1 MKTEDKIRIILK
13 LFMSNILY
21 IGMILFLIIFV
32 YIFVQARN
40 ISEKWIEE
48 NNRAIGVI
56 K

>member
-21 IGMILFLIIFV
+21 IGMILLLIVFV
-32 YIFVQARN
+32 YVSIQARN
-40 ISEKWIEE
+40 ISKKWTET
-48 NNRAIGVI
+48 NNNAIRVI